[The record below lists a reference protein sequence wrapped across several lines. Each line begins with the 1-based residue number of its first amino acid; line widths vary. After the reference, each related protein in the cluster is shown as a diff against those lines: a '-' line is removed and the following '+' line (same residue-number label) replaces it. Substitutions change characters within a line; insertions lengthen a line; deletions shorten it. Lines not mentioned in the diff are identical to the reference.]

1 MKIFFYTL
9 RPYDELDY
17 CEQLRQKTGID
28 YAWTVDAP
36 NPGNLRLA
44 QGCDAVST
52 NPCTMTPEYLE
63 AFAQM
68 GVKYL
73 PCRSITTTTS
83 RSTPP
88 SGWACACH
96 TAITRPRASPTI
108 PSCSC

>member
-17 CEQLRQKTGID
+17 CEQLRRKTGID

-36 NPGNLRLA
+36 NPGNLCLA

-52 NPCTMTPEYLE
+52 NPCAMTPEYLE

-73 PCRSITTTTS
+73 PC
-83 RSTPP
+83 
-88 SGWACACH
+88 
-96 TAITRPRASPTI
+96 TAITRPKASPTI